1 MVANI
6 QSAIAK
12 LKHKDV
18 RQRRRAVR
26 ILFDADAYES
36 VEAFSPL
43 LEDKDIWFRNKA
55 IEAYRR
61 WAPKHAPHLLEQLA
75 TGGQL
80 DGLRCVANVLESIQD
95 STQAAR
101 LSRLLLDCDD
111 DVIVRRAV
119 HQLISSN
126 EASESELNAFQGSH
140 DHAVRMYATE
150 VSDDVGVLLRSL
162 NDSHP
167 DVRRQAASSLFR
179 IELDSEQNDAL
190 QYAIENDD
198 ALWKLAIPIALERH
212 LPNLVELMGAKGNT
226 QRKFLVEALKDAVD
240 EADDSRLRT
249 LIDGDCTSIVA
260 RWLVG
265 RNDVKSDALRAEM
278 LFLENVDSIDKS
290 RLLERLLHRQQEPE
304 IQELASKLISES
316 TDELVLSAAQ
326 NLYTA

>member
-61 WAPKHAPHLLEQLA
+61 WAPKHAPYLLEQLA
-75 TGGQL
+75 QGGQL

-101 LSRLLLDCDD
+101 LSRLLLDCGD

-126 EASESELNAFQGSH
+126 EASESELNAFQRSN

-150 VSDDVGVLLRSL
+150 VSNDVGELLTSL

-278 LFLENVDSIDKS
+278 LFLEHVDSIDKS
-290 RLLERLLHRQQEPE
+290 RLLERLLHRQHEPE

>member
-75 TGGQL
+75 QGGQL
-80 DGLRCVANVLESIQD
+80 DGLRCVANVLESIQE

-126 EASESELNAFQGSH
+126 EASESELNAFQRSN

-150 VSDDVGVLLRSL
+150 VSNDVGELLTSL

-212 LPNLVELMGAKGNT
+212 LPNLVELMRAKGSS

-278 LFLENVDSIDKS
+278 LFLEHVDSIDKS
-290 RLLERLLHRQQEPE
+290 RLLERLLHRQHEPE

>member
-1 MVANI
+1 
-6 QSAIAK
+6 
-12 LKHKDV
+12 
-18 RQRRRAVR
+18 
-26 ILFDADAYES
+26 
-36 VEAFSPL
+36 
-43 LEDKDIWFRNKA
+43 
-55 IEAYRR
+55 
-61 WAPKHAPHLLEQLA
+61 
-75 TGGQL
+75 
-80 DGLRCVANVLESIQD
+80 
-95 STQAAR
+95 
-101 LSRLLLDCDD
+101 
-111 DVIVRRAV
+111 
-119 HQLISSN
+119 
-126 EASESELNAFQGSH
+126 
-140 DHAVRMYATE
+140 MYATE

-212 LPNLVELMGAKGNT
+212 LPNLVELMRVKGNT

-278 LFLENVDSIDKS
+278 LFLEHVDSIDKS
-290 RLLERLLHRQQEPE
+290 RLLERLLHRQHEPE